1 MSYKLAVVI
10 FLSFLITSYHSR
22 HSKIFITLQNYITAR
37 ITSARN
43 AFSELSSL
51 MSSAGSDPG
60 LATVIQMSNALSG
73 DGRVTVEHENVQIN
87 VNITVQ
93 MSAEQIAR
101 GILNINNTTDLPNK
115 RFAVDTSRT

>member
-1 MSYKLAVVI
+1 M
-10 FLSFLITSYHSR
+10 
-22 HSKIFITLQNYITAR
+22 AR
-37 ITSARN
+37 
-43 AFSELSSL
+43 
-51 MSSAGSDPG
+51 AGSDPG

-101 GILNINNTTDLPNK
+101 GILSINNTTNLPTE
-115 RFAVDTSRT
+115 RFSTTTATT

>member
-1 MSYKLAVVI
+1 
-10 FLSFLITSYHSR
+10 
-22 HSKIFITLQNYITAR
+22 
-37 ITSARN
+37 
-43 AFSELSSL
+43 